1 MAIFVVLALTLASV
15 GLYGVLSFAVG
26 QRTREVGVRVVLG
39 AGAGRIGH
47 LILKGGMRMALLG
60 VVLGVLLSL
69 WASRVLESL
78 LFQTSATDVVT
89 LVAAASLMLCV
100 AALASWIPAGRAAR
114 LDPVQALKTE

>member
-1 MAIFVVLALTLASV
+1 VA
-15 GLYGVLSFAVG
+15 
-26 QRTREVGVRVVLG
+26 LG
-39 AGAGRIGH
+39 AGAG
-47 LILKGGMRMALLG
+47 RMALLG

-89 LVAAASLMLCV
+89 LVAAASRMLCV
-100 AALASWIPAGRAAR
+100 AALASWITAGRAAR

>member
-1 MAIFVVLALTLASV
+1 
-15 GLYGVLSFAVG
+15 
-26 QRTREVGVRVVLG
+26 
-39 AGAGRIGH
+39 
-47 LILKGGMRMALLG
+47 MALLG

-100 AALASWIPAGRAAR
+100 AALASWIPAGRTAR